1 MPLFQTTGFC
11 GLSYFSTLLIVAV
24 TDNSPTEAFQY
35 VIQCVVSKQ
44 TFQWD
49 TKLRTRLLSTN
60 RGSNGSAGGGANRS
74 GIVRK
79 TSISMPN
86 APSTNPEIHRSLAYL
101 TVLHGIVWSYP
112 REMIPLLQD
121 PDTNALLLKFITSTF
136 IPITVR
142 ETLLCMVSNWCILF
156 KEDTASR
163 LNLESVVDNV
173 KEKTNLRPVWQLL
186 PIPPL
191 THDQPGW
198 TYPPPT
204 TSPPKTAATT
214 TAADS
219 TSPRNTNEH
228 ISAQNR
234 SLDTLGG
241 GAQGSI
247 PVVTLPQAS
256 SDIHLHHHQQ
266 QSYDPNSGT
275 IDPIFLSQQRALI
288 ESVQMSRN
296 VSEDNTEVSPEF
308 IKHMDAS
315 SEEVISMCDIL
326 TETLISLDVQEDPTE
341 NAIVTDMVDDVKKRK
356 TPLINFI
363 EMLGPENVD
372 VLSKLTAATDRID
385 RCLWLFDKTQNSH
398 NEWKAIQESLRT
410 SVTEGMRGVYLDE
423 GDNGAGGS
431 STSAVAAIA
440 AALSSISQPYASESQ
455 GESSRAMASML
466 AATTSATSLSTSS
479 VATGFESHGIS
490 PVRFPEDMPMS
501 IPMPMPDDSLYH
513 RQQQQQQ
520 QQLAPLI
527 DFRDAS
533 ASAVNTSTHRMSSKA
548 KGKMVDLM
556 DGGDAD
562 GWDGYYNNN
571 SNVNTAANASNLHP
585 RPSGEGNSNYDA
597 NSSSGAVGNHRI

>member
-1 MPLFQTTGFC
+1 MLCPCSKLPGFMV
-11 GLSYFSTLLIVAV
+11 SPISPRFSLVAV

-60 RGSNGSAGGGANRS
+60 RGSNGSAGGDANRS

-112 REMIPLLQD
+112 REMVPLLQD

-198 TYPPPT
+198 AYPPPT
-204 TSPPKTAATT
+204 TTKTT
-214 TAADS
+214 TDS

-234 SLDTLGG
+234 SLDTLGAA
-241 GAQGSI
+241 AQGSI

-256 SDIHLHHHQQ
+256 SDVHLQQQQQ

-288 ESVQMSRN
+288 ESAQMSRN

-372 VLSKLTAATDRID
+372 VLSKLTAATDRVD

-398 NEWKAIQESLRT
+398 NEWKAIQESLKT

-423 GDNGAGGS
+423 GDGAGSS
-431 STSAVAAIA
+431 STSAAAAIA

-455 GESSRAMASML
+455 GESSKALASML

-490 PVRFPEDMPMS
+490 PVQFPEAMS
-501 IPMPMPDDSLYH
+501 MPMPDESLYH

-520 QQLAPLI
+520 QQQQIAPLI
-527 DFRDAS
+527 DFQDAPAS
-533 ASAVNTSTHRMSSKA
+533 AIDTNTHQMSSKA

-556 DGGDAD
+556 DSGDAD
-562 GWDGYYNNN
+562 GWEGYYNNN
-571 SNVNTAANASNLHP
+571 SNINSSVNASNPPP
-585 RPSGEGNSNYDA
+585 RLSGEGSNRNYDS
-597 NSSSGAVGNHRI
+597 NSSSGAAGNHRI